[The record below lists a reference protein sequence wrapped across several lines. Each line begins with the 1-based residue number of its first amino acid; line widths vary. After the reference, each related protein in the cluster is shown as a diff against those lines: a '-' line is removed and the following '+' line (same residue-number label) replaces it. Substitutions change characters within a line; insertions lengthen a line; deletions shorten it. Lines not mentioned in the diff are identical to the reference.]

1 MASSKSNPTSRPST
15 KASSGRPVYLVDG
28 ARTPF
33 LKAQGKP
40 GLFSAI
46 DLALGASKPL
56 MLRQPFEASDLDEVI
71 YGCMMPSAD
80 EANIARILALRIGGG
95 DKLTA
100 YTVQRNCA
108 SGLQAIDNAVRNI
121 SHGYADLILA
131 GGVDSMSRAPLLLRE
146 DMVHWLAKW
155 NRSKSIGTKLKT
167 LSQIKGRYFAPIIA
181 LLRGLTD
188 PVVGLN
194 MGQTAEN
201 LAWRFNINRT
211 QMDEYAVQS
220 HLRLCAA
227 MEDGNFNNEIET
239 LYSQSG
245 EAFSTDD
252 GVRPDSSVEKI
263 SKLRPFFDRP
273 YGKVTPANSSQI
285 TDGAT
290 SLILASEE
298 ALKKHNLTPIAKLN
312 AAQWAG
318 LDPAQ
323 MGLGPAY
330 AIAETLNSHNLKV
343 DNIDYWEINEAFAA
357 QVQACVIALA
367 DDEFCRTEL
376 ATKKAIGEIPM
387 DNLNIDGGA
396 IALGHPVGSSGA
408 RIVLHLAHT
417 LNRKK
422 AKKGIATLCIGG
434 GQGGAMLVEAM
445 EKSE

>member
-1 MASSKSNPTSRPST
+1 MKNLTGVKLVPSNNNNT
-15 KASSGRPVYLVDG
+15 RPVYLVDG

-33 LKAQGKP
+33 LKARGKP

-46 DLALGASKPL
+46 ELALGATNPL
-56 MLRQPFEASDLDEVI
+56 LLRQPFEASDLDEVI

-131 GGVDSMSRAPLLLRE
+131 GGVDAMSRAPLLLHQ
-146 DMVHWLAKW
+146 DMVHWLANW
-155 NRSKSIGTKLKT
+155 NKARSTGAKLKA
-167 LSQIKGRYFAPIIA
+167 LSQIRSHHFSPIIA

-201 LAWRFNINRT
+201 LAWRFEISRE
-211 QMDEYAVQS
+211 QMDKYAVQS
-220 HLRLCAA
+220 HLRLSAA
-227 MEDGNFNNEIET
+227 MEAGKLDEIET

-245 EAFSTDD
+245 DAFSHDD

-263 SKLRPFFDRP
+263 AKLKPFFDKP
-273 YGKVTPANSSQI
+273 YGKITPANSSQI
-285 TDGAT
+285 TDGA
-290 SLILASEE
+290 SSVIIASE
-298 ALKKHNLTPIAKLN
+298 AAIKKHKLTPIAKLN
-312 AAQWAG
+312 PAQWAG

-330 AIAETLNSHNLKV
+330 AIAKTLRAHQLIME
-343 DNIDYWEINEAFAA
+343 NIDYWEINEAFAA
-357 QVQACVIALA
+357 QVQACVIALN
-367 DDEFCRTEL
+367 DETFCREEL
-376 ATKKAIGEIPM
+376 HFKKAAGEIPM
-387 DNLNIDGGA
+387 DKLNVDGGA

-408 RIVLHLAHT
+408 RIVLHLAHV
-417 LNRKK
+417 LQHEK
-422 AKKGIATLCIGG
+422 ASKGIATLCIGG
-434 GQGGAMLVEAM
+434 GQGGAMLLEAPGG
-445 EKSE
+445 SR

>member
-1 MASSKSNPTSRPST
+1 MAKSASKSTLKPS
-15 KASSGRPVYLVDG
+15 KGRPVYLVDG

-33 LKAQGKP
+33 LKARGKP
-40 GLFSAI
+40 GIFSAT
-46 DLALGASKPL
+46 DLALGTTKPL
-56 MLRQPFEASDLDEVI
+56 LLRQPFEASDLDEVI

-80 EANIARILALRIGGG
+80 EANIARIIALRIGGG

-155 NRSKSIGTKLKT
+155 NRSKSTTAKLKT

-201 LAWRFNINRT
+201 LAWRFNISRT

-220 HLRLCAA
+220 HLRLHKA
-227 MEDGNFNNEIET
+227 MQSGYLDPEIET
-239 LYSQSG
+239 LYSQLG
-245 EAFSTDD
+245 EVFKADD
-252 GVRPDSSVEKI
+252 GVRADSTIEKI
-263 SKLRPFFDRP
+263 AKLKPFFDKP

-285 TDGAT
+285 TYGAT

-298 ALKKHNLTPIAKLN
+298 ALKKHQLTPIAKLN
-312 AAQWAG
+312 TAQWAG

-330 AIAETLNSHNLKV
+330 AIAETLKAHKLAMN
-343 DNIDYWEINEAFAA
+343 NIDFWEINEAFAT
-357 QVQACVIALA
+357 QVQACVLALN
-367 DDEFCRTEL
+367 DDEFCRNEL
-376 ATKKAIGEIPM
+376 STKNTIGEISM
-387 DNLNIDGGA
+387 DKLNIDGGA

-408 RIVLHLAHT
+408 RIVLHLAHI
-417 LNRKK
+417 LKRKQ

-434 GQGGAMLVEAM
+434 GQGGSMLVEAV
-445 EKSE
+445 ENSK

>member
-1 MASSKSNPTSRPST
+1 MDKTTNKLA
-15 KASSGRPVYLVDG
+15 SGRPVYLIDG

-33 LKAQGKP
+33 LKARGKP

-46 DLALGASKPL
+46 DLALGASNPL
-56 MLRQPFEASDLDEVI
+56 MLRQPFMASELDEVI

-95 DKLTA
+95 EKLTA

-121 SHGYADLILA
+121 SHGYSDLVLA

-146 DMVHWLAKW
+146 DMVHWLVKW
-155 NRSKSIGTKLKT
+155 NQSKSVGAKLKT
-167 LSQIKGRYFAPIIA
+167 LTQLKGRYFAPIIA

-201 LAWRFNINRT
+201 LAWRFNISRT

-220 HLRLCAA
+220 HLRLHAA
-227 MEDGNFNNEIET
+227 MEAGNLEEIET

-245 EAFSTDD
+245 KAFNADD
-252 GVRPDSSVEKI
+252 GIRPDSSVEKI
-263 SKLRPFFDRP
+263 AKLKPFFDKP

-285 TDGAT
+285 TDGAA
-290 SLILASEE
+290 SLILASED
-298 ALKKHNLTPIAKLN
+298 ALKKHKLTPIAKLN
-312 AAQWAG
+312 PAQWAG

-330 AIAETLNSHNLKV
+330 AISETLKSYQLNLN
-343 DNIDYWEINEAFAA
+343 DIDFWEINEAFAA
-357 QVQACVIALA
+357 QVQACVLAL
-367 DDEFCRTEL
+367 DNKEFCQNEL
-376 ATKKAIGEIPM
+376 GLKNKLGKIPM
-387 DNLNIDGGA
+387 ENLNIDGGA
-396 IALGHPVGSSGA
+396 IALGHPVGASGA
-408 RIVLHLAHT
+408 RIVLHIAQT
-417 LNRKK
+417 LKREN
-422 AKKGIATLCIGG
+422 ANKGIATLCIGG
-434 GQGGAMLVEAM
+434 GQGGAMLIEAVESNSVSGG
-445 EKSE
+445 E